1 MTSSQVVIMKI
12 GSTLTIPAEPSQVF
26 ERFLDPDTMRACIPG
41 CEKLERLDDTH
52 YRGLL
57 VNEVAHVRF
66 SASFAAEVTEIQPPS
81 LVRAVL
87 TGEDRKLGSSLKI
100 NATLEVAPDGD
111 QSKVSYEMDIALWGK
126 LGRLGEPIVRRRS
139 VEVERQFSAAFA
151 DAVLGKAPAAPA
163 TTARPARVKAP
174 ARHTAASSS
183 TVTATSSSGTG
194 AGGGATAVIAPAAAD
209 PAEPAPLA
217 ARAVAPGHA
226 GKPRFWRNILA
237 DILEHLAMKL
247 R

>member
-1 MTSSQVVIMKI
+1 MRI

-41 CEKLERLDDTH
+41 CTELERLDEKS

-57 VNEVAHVRF
+57 VNEIAHVRF
-66 SASFAAEVTEIQPPS
+66 SATFAAEITEIQPPS

-100 NATLEVAPDGD
+100 IATLQVAPEGNTS
-111 QSKVSYEMDIALWGK
+111 QVTYEMDIALWGK

-151 DAVLGKAPAAPA
+151 DAVLGRAPTAPVTAAKRVMSANGAASAVTVAAP
-163 TTARPARVKAP
+163 
-174 ARHTAASSS
+174 
-183 TVTATSSSGTG
+183 
-194 AGGGATAVIAPAAAD
+194 
-209 PAEPAPLA
+209 PAPSPGSTPVVVPPSG
-217 ARAVAPGHA
+217 RAVREH
-226 GKPRFWRNILA
+226 FWRNILA
-237 DILEHLAMKL
+237 DILEHWAEKL

>member
-1 MTSSQVVIMKI
+1 MRI
-12 GSTLTIPAEPSQVF
+12 GSTLTIPAEPRQVF
-26 ERFLDPDTMRACIPG
+26 ERFLDPDTMQACIPG
-41 CEKLERLDDTH
+41 CTELQRLDDTH

-66 SASFAAEVTEIQPPS
+66 NASFAAEITEIQSPR

-100 NATLEVAPDGD
+100 NATLEVVPDGD
-111 QSKVSYEMDIALWGK
+111 QSKVTYGMDLALWGK

-151 DAVLGKAPAAPA
+151 DAVLGKTPVTAPAAKQVASANGTTPA
-163 TTARPARVKAP
+163 
-174 ARHTAASSS
+174 
-183 TVTATSSSGTG
+183 SGT
-194 AGGGATAVIAPAAAD
+194 ASAVAVAVPPAPSPGGSAPGVPAAG
-209 PAEPAPLA
+209 
-217 ARAVAPGHA
+217 RAGTEH
-226 GKPRFWRNILA
+226 FWRNTLA
-237 DILEHLAMKL
+237 DILEHMARKL

>member
-1 MTSSQVVIMKI
+1 MKI

-41 CEKLERLDDTH
+41 CTELERLDDKH

-57 VNEVAHVRF
+57 VNEIAHVRF
-66 SASFAAEVTEIQPPS
+66 SASFAAEITEIKPPS
-81 LVRAVL
+81 LVHAVL
-87 TGEDRKLGSSLKI
+87 TGEDRKLASSLKV
-100 NATLEVAPDGD
+100 NATLEVTPDGD

-151 DAVLGKAPAAPA
+151 DAVLGKTPAVPAPAPKPWAARAAATAAADGPA
-163 TTARPARVKAP
+163 TGGAATRGG
-174 ARHTAASSS
+174 TAA
-183 TVTATSSSGTG
+183 VGTASGGTA
-194 AGGGATAVIAPAAAD
+194 AGGTATAVIAPPAAD
-209 PAEPAPLA
+209 DPAPTAPA
-217 ARAVAPGHA
+217 APAAGRA

>member
-1 MTSSQVVIMKI
+1 MKI

-41 CEKLERLDDTH
+41 CAELERLDDKH

-57 VNEVAHVRF
+57 VNEIAHVRF
-66 SASFAAEVTEIQPPS
+66 SASFAAEITEIQPPS

-100 NATLEVAPDGD
+100 NANLHVAPEGNT
-111 QSKVSYEMDIALWGK
+111 SRVTYEMNIALWGK

-139 VEVERQFSAAFA
+139 VEVERDFSAAFA

-163 TTARPARVKAP
+163 PAAKPVTSANGNAP
-174 ARHTAASSS
+174 A
-183 TVTATSSSGTG
+183 V
-194 AGGGATAVIAPAAAD
+194 
-209 PAEPAPLA
+209 
-217 ARAVAPGHA
+217 AVAAPPTPPASGRV
-226 GKPRFWRNILA
+226 GKAHFWRNILA
-237 DILEHLAMKL
+237 DILEHLAKKL

>member
-1 MTSSQVVIMKI
+1 MKI
-12 GSTLTIPAEPSQVF
+12 GSTLTIPAEPNQVF

-41 CEKLERLDDTH
+41 CAELERLDDKH

-57 VNEVAHVRF
+57 VNEIAHVRF
-66 SASFAAEVTEIQPPS
+66 SASFAAKITEITPPS

-100 NATLEVAPDGD
+100 NATLQVTPEGD
-111 QSKVSYEMDIALWGK
+111 ASQVTYEMDLALWGK

-151 DAVLGKAPAAPA
+151 DAVLGKTPVTAPAAKQVA
-163 TTARPARVKAP
+163 SANGTAP
-174 ARHTAASSS
+174 AGGTTSAGTASAVAVAAPPAPSPG
-183 TVTATSSSGTG
+183 GTPRG
-194 AGGGATAVIAPAAAD
+194 VPAAG
-209 PAEPAPLA
+209 
-217 ARAVAPGHA
+217 RA
-226 GKPRFWRNILA
+226 GKEHFWRNILA
-237 DILEHLAMKL
+237 DVLEHLARKL

>member
-1 MTSSQVVIMKI
+1 MKI

-41 CEKLERLDDTH
+41 CKELEQLDDKH

-66 SASFAAEVTEIQPPS
+66 SASFAAEITEIQPPG

-100 NATLEVAPDGD
+100 NATLEVTPDGD

-151 DAVLGKAPAAPA
+151 DAVLGREPTAPAAA
-163 TTARPARVKAP
+163 TRPARAKAP
-174 ARHTAASSS
+174 ARGAAASSTS
-183 TVTATSSSGTG
+183 TSASSDAGRGTGTGTVSG
-194 AGGGATAVIAPAAAD
+194 AGGSVTAVIAPAAAD
-209 PAEPAPLA
+209 PAEPAPVA
-217 ARAVAPGHA
+217 APAVASGHA

>member
-1 MTSSQVVIMKI
+1 MKI
-12 GSTLTIPAEPSQVF
+12 GSTLTIPAEPNRVF

-41 CEKLERLDDTH
+41 CTELERLDDKH

-57 VNEVAHVRF
+57 VNEIAHVRF
-66 SASFAAEVTEIQPPS
+66 SASFAAEITEIHPPT

-100 NATLEVAPDGD
+100 NATLEVTSDGD
-111 QSKVSYEMDIALWGK
+111 QSKVSYEMDVALWGK

-139 VEVERQFSAAFA
+139 IEVERQFSAAFA
-151 DAVLGKAPAAPA
+151 DAVLGKAP
-163 TTARPARVKAP
+163 TTALSAARPRPAKP
-174 ARHTAASSS
+174 AAAGPAAGS
-183 TVTATSSSGTG
+183 T
-194 AGGGATAVIAPAAAD
+194 ATAVLAPPAAD
-209 PAEPAPLA
+209 PAPSAPTA
-217 ARAVAPGHA
+217 TPSARA

-237 DILEHLAMKL
+237 DILEHLEMKL

>member
-1 MTSSQVVIMKI
+1 MRI

-41 CEKLERLDDTH
+41 CAELVRLDDQH

-57 VNEVAHVRF
+57 VNEIAHVRF
-66 SASFAAEVTEIQPPS
+66 SASFAAEITEIQPPS
-81 LVRAVL
+81 KVRAVL

-100 NATLEVAPDGD
+100 NATLQVAPEGD
-111 QSKVSYEMDIALWGK
+111 ASLVSYEMDIALWGK

-151 DAVLGKAPAAPA
+151 DAVLG
-163 TTARPARVKAP
+163 R
-174 ARHTAASSS
+174 
-183 TVTATSSSGTG
+183 
-194 AGGGATAVIAPAAAD
+194 APAAA
-209 PAEPAPLA
+209 APA
-217 ARAVAPGHA
+217 ARPVPSANGAVPKDTGSSVAVAAPPAQAAAAAPAVPASERA
-226 GKPRFWRNILA
+226 GKPHFWRNILA
-237 DILEHLAMKL
+237 DILEHLARKL

>member
-1 MTSSQVVIMKI
+1 MRI

-41 CEKLERLDDTH
+41 CAELVRLDDEH

-57 VNEVAHVRF
+57 VNEIAHVRF
-66 SASFAAEVTEIQPPS
+66 SASFAAEITEIKPPTM
-81 LVRAVL
+81 VRAVL

-100 NATLEVAPDGD
+100 NATLQVAEEGD
-111 QSKVSYEMDIALWGK
+111 ASLVSYEMDIALWGK

-151 DAVLGKAPAAPA
+151 DAVLGRTPAPAGPAAKPVASANGAVPDAAGSSVAVAAP
-163 TTARPARVKAP
+163 PAQAP
-174 ARHTAASSS
+174 VA
-183 TVTATSSSGTG
+183 
-194 AGGGATAVIAPAAAD
+194 APAAAASSAGAAGA
-209 PAEPAPLA
+209 AE
-217 ARAVAPGHA
+217 RAGR
-226 GKPRFWRNILA
+226 PRFWRNILA
-237 DILEHLAMKL
+237 DILEHLARKL

>member
-1 MTSSQVVIMKI
+1 MKI

-41 CEKLERLDDTH
+41 CAELEQLDDKH

-57 VNEVAHVRF
+57 VNQIAHVRF
-66 SASFAAEVTEIQPPS
+66 SASFAAEITEIQPPS

-100 NATLEVAPDGD
+100 NATLRVAPEGD
-111 QSKVSYEMDIALWGK
+111 TSRVTYEMDIGLWGK

-163 TTARPARVKAP
+163 PATKPVASANGTASPVAVAAPPAPFPGSTAP
-174 ARHTAASSS
+174 A
-183 TVTATSSSGTG
+183 V
-194 AGGGATAVIAPAAAD
+194 
-209 PAEPAPLA
+209 PAPGRA
-217 ARAVAPGHA
+217 AKAH
-226 GKPRFWRNILA
+226 FWRNILA
-237 DILEHLAMKL
+237 DILEHLARKL

>member
-1 MTSSQVVIMKI
+1 MTSSQVVTMKI
-12 GSTLTIPAEPSQVF
+12 GATLTTPAEPSQVF
-26 ERFLDPDTMRACIPG
+26 ERFLAPETMRACIPG
-41 CEKLERLDDTH
+41 CKELERLDDKH

-100 NATLEVAPDGD
+100 NATLEVTPDGD

-163 TTARPARVKAP
+163 PAAGPARAVTR
-174 ARHTAASSS
+174 ARATAASGS
-183 TVTATSSSGTG
+183 TGSTAGASGTG
-194 AGGGATAVIAPAAAD
+194 TAVI
-209 PAEPAPLA
+209 
-217 ARAVAPGHA
+217 
-226 GKPRFWRNILA
+226 
-237 DILEHLAMKL
+237 
-247 R
+247 

>member
-1 MTSSQVVIMKI
+1 MKI
-12 GSTLTIPAEPSQVF
+12 GSTLTIPAEPNRVF

-41 CEKLERLDDTH
+41 CAELERLDDKH

-66 SASFAAEVTEIQPPS
+66 SASFAAEITEIQPPG

-87 TGEDRKLGSSLKI
+87 TGEDRKLASSLKV
-100 NATLEVAPDGD
+100 NATLQVAPDGD
-111 QSKVSYEMDIALWGK
+111 KSQVTYEMDIALWGK

-139 VEVERQFSAAFA
+139 VEVERQFAAAFA
-151 DAVLGKAPAAPA
+151 DAVLGKVPAAAPAAGAGAAKHVAAANGAAPDDASAVAVAERPGPDQAAPSPA
-163 TTARPARVKAP
+163 SKAP
-174 ARHTAASSS
+174 A
-183 TVTATSSSGTG
+183 
-194 AGGGATAVIAPAAAD
+194 
-209 PAEPAPLA
+209 
-217 ARAVAPGHA
+217 PGRA

-237 DILEHLAMKL
+237 DILEHLAGKL